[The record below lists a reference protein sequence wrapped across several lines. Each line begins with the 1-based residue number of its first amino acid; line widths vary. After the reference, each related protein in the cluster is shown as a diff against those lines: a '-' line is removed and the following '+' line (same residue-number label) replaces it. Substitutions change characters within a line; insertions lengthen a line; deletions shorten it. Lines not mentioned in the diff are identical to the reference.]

1 MTETVEHPVIRT
13 HRHTGRKG
21 LFLSSSALAL
31 TGIEPAEG
39 QALLP
44 FLLAHASSPNYA
56 VDFGWKT
63 GDFVIWDNQATW
75 HFAVNDYDGP
85 RAYRKVIGG

>member
-1 MTETVEHPVIRT
+1 MTTT
-13 HRHTGRKG
+13 HT
-21 LFLSSSALAL
+21 APYAVA
-31 TGIEPAEG
+31 PAS
-39 QALLP
+39 P
-44 FLLAHASSPNYA
+44 LLAAEILGVNLADGVDEATAHASPNYA

-63 GDFVIWDNQATW
+63 GDFVIWDNQTTW

>member
-1 MTETVEHPVIRT
+1 MVLTRRPPTLYGRT
-13 HRHTGRKG
+13 
-21 LFLSSSALAL
+21 SSGTRSWCSA
-31 TGIEPAEG
+31 TSGIEPAEG

-44 FLLAHASSPNYA
+44 FLLAHASSPNYT
-56 VDFGWKT
+56 VQFCWKT

-75 HFAVNDYDGP
+75 HFAVNDYNGP

>member
-1 MTETVEHPVIRT
+1 M
-13 HRHTGRKG
+13 
-21 LFLSSSALAL
+21 FLSSSALRP

-63 GDFVIWDNQATW
+63 GDFVVWENQATW
-75 HFAVNDYDGP
+75 HFAVNDYEVRAPTARSSSADPGP
-85 RAYRKVIGG
+85 ARL